1 MKLEL
6 LDEDSYKIFVN
17 NSYIKEFNINNNE
30 ELSKYIK
37 SIILKIRKIYDVILE
52 GFYEVAIEMYNRK
65 IKFTNIDLEKSMDEN
80 FIVDKENNAI
90 IPPFIAI
97 DGLGNAAA
105 TSIVEARK
113 QAPFVSKEDLQKR
126 TKLNSTNIK
135 NLEKLGVLKSLN
147 EMDQLDIFL
156 I

>member
-1 MKLEL
+1 
-6 LDEDSYKIFVN
+6 
-17 NSYIKEFNINNNE
+17 
-30 ELSKYIK
+30 
-37 SIILKIRKIYDVILE
+37 
-52 GFYEVAIEMYNRK
+52 MYNRK
-65 IKFTNIDLEKSMDEN
+65 IKFTNIDLEKSMDED